1 MKLRNI
7 SAQHGHMDPSFA
19 SGGMDFGGGFD
30 SGFDAGG
37 TPDFGFNP
45 NF

>member
-1 MKLRNI
+1 
-7 SAQHGHMDPSFA
+7 MDPAFS

-30 SGFDAGG
+30 TRG